1 MSTEPLSPDSLIHER
16 TAIIEDTLAA
26 TPVSEAVPV
35 SGEHDHDPL
44 DCAACKDMVLDFAYG
59 PDKKG
64 RAHAA
69 RQPEA
74 TPPADLAGL
83 LHAVVIDTGWGSC
96 VHSPENEWRPF
107 CEETAARLQVAG
119 VGLSAHH
126 AITPEC
132 GPICW
137 TTGHHHDV
145 EACDGCRRLADMMH
159 AAGAALRS
167 EDAAPQPDAGLRDL
181 IEAADTG
188 GEVIHLAVTPTLT
201 AALDASRPDAAAPP
215 MVLLDVDG
223 VVLDARGD
231 PMPGIGFALDL
242 LACLG
247 FEVVLW
253 SAGGPAYAEAAGQRT
268 GHHGAISGY
277 RGKPTYPPTEEEALR
292 FVRRRPVLQVDDDPT
307 ERVADWQFMVPALR
321 STPAAPQPER
331 PSVTW
336 RPADRTVLAVMAP
349 IVDGLCS
356 GCGTKP
362 SRETGSCRCL
372 FRIDDVIRGKA

>member
-1 MSTEPLSPDSLIHER
+1 MTSRCPVCRNEGRNRTCHPAEDEVSRLNLGGHVLSADCPCGPTVVH
-16 TAIIEDTLAA
+16 
-26 TPVSEAVPV
+26 VPAKDPFPMRV
-35 SGEHDHDPL
+35 VTCVYCDNDAHTTREHDEADEFDPRKPHGESGL
-44 DCAACKDMVLDFAYG
+44 FQHEPGALCVVCDRRPGDGVW
-59 PDKKG
+59 
-64 RAHAA
+64 
-69 RQPEA
+69 
-74 TPPADLAGL
+74 PP
-83 LHAVVIDTGWGSC
+83 
-96 VHSPENEWRPF
+96 
-107 CEETAARLQVAG
+107 
-119 VGLSAHH
+119 
-126 AITPEC
+126 
-132 GPICW
+132 
-137 TTGHHHDV
+137 
-145 EACDGCRRLADMMH
+145 
-159 AAGAALRS
+159 ALRS
-167 EDAAPQPDAGLRDL
+167 TPAAPQPDAGLRDL

-321 STPAAPQPER
+321 STPAAPQPDPAYHDEWR
-331 PSVTW
+331 FQRTMGRKYPGNDVAGEPIAPDQPCFDCGVPFAAHPS
-336 RPADRTVLAVMAP
+336 PADAPHRHVWVTTFGTGPDWQEHCATCPATRDVLAKEP
-349 IVDGLCS
+349 
-356 GCGTKP
+356 T
-362 SRETGSCRCL
+362 
-372 FRIDDVIRGKA
+372 DD

>member
-1 MSTEPLSPDSLIHER
+1 MTAPDDGLQADRALRSTPAAPKDGLREAVD
-16 TAIIEDTLAA
+16 AIATKVESWSG
-26 TPVSEAVPV
+26 TPVPS
-35 SGEHDHDPL
+35 
-44 DCAACKDMVLDFAYG
+44 F
-59 PDKKG
+59 
-64 RAHAA
+64 
-69 RQPEA
+69 
-74 TPPADLAGL
+74 
-83 LHAVVIDTGWGSC
+83 VVI
-96 VHSPENEWRPF
+96 NE
-107 CEETAARLQVAG
+107 VAKP
-119 VGLSAHH
+119 L
-126 AITPEC
+126 
-132 GPICW
+132 
-137 TTGHHHDV
+137 
-145 EACDGCRRLADMMH
+145 R
-159 AAGAALRS
+159 AALRPTP
-167 EDAAPQPDAGLRDL
+167 AAPQPDAGLRDL

-321 STPAAPQPER
+321 STPAAPADLLDEMDRELIYLEASPGAVISKGAAARTFR
-331 PSVTW
+331 PI
-336 RPADRTVLAVMAP
+336 LARLRASGVRVSEDA
-349 IVDGLCS
+349 GL
-356 GCGTKP
+356 
-362 SRETGSCRCL
+362 REEPT
-372 FRIDDVIRGKA
+372 DD